1 MTAGRR
7 PSARATFALA
17 GLLAALVLLPT
28 FRATDAAAD
37 PPICSSGAHSLSPAG
52 GRLYPEMGNGGYSS
66 LHTDL
71 FLNYDAIANV
81 FLPGTR
87 ADLQVRST
95 QCLNDLSFDF
105 EQTNGHTA
113 DGTGPNMTVNSVEVN
128 GQLATFA
135 FVQPTYP
142 GDPNGQ
148 NDPDPAAHA
157 VSNANPVSATNP
169 NPPACSPQVNNTTQN
184 GTQCP
189 SNKLVVTPSVPIP
202 DGTTVTVTIRYTG
215 RPGVHTDGD
224 GSTEGW
230 FRIATA
236 GSEGSFVTTEPVGND
251 SWMPMNN
258 YPPAKPTYDI
268 YDTTNVGKVAIGPGE
283 LAGYTAPVGTT
294 FQPVPAPPSNPPDA
308 NFPLGSVT
316 WHWHSPERIANYLV
330 ENSIGAYDLTA
341 RTSPTSGVQYWEAQ
355 ASTITAAKKA
365 TNKTAMDNQEDIA
378 NFQQNFNGP
387 WPMTTDGI
395 VVGTPSASFEEEMQG
410 KITFAGGSIGPG
422 LGTFNHENMHQW
434 FGDNV
439 SEAAFNL
446 TFWKEGFATLG
457 EYLTTARGTL
467 PGVTGGPAFE
477 ASLVN
482 RFNGTGNYNTTS
494 STFWNTAPSN
504 PTVGSL
510 FTTANT
516 YTRPGTAYV
525 ALWQALTRDGMIAA
539 MKQIQSTYPQA
550 NITES
555 QLEDIFRQHLP
566 VNSASC
572 NARLTSFFTQWF
584 DTAYPSGAGNR
595 PQITGPGLN
604 GPGFTCAAISPAG
617 PDGQNGWYKSPV
629 TLTWSGFPT
638 VPAPQ
643 VASSNGCVNE
653 TVSTDGSYS
662 KSCGVTVRTSTTLAA
677 AAAAGAT
684 NVKVASV
691 AGLFAGKTITVDS
704 TGANPE
710 TVTMTTVGAA
720 GATGSG
726 VTFTPALAFAHAS
739 GATADALVAD
749 SGLVSEAFKVD
760 ATAPTTTASVSPATP
775 DLANG
780 WRSGPA
786 TVTLTGS
793 DATSGVASTKYTI
806 DGGPVQTYSAPFGI
820 SSEGSHAI
828 SYWSTDNAGNQETA
842 NALTVK
848 LDLNAPT
855 SSAQISPAIQNG
867 WYASPTVTLTGNDG
881 AGSGIDHID
890 YAIDGGAFHVYSGP
904 LSGFGTGNHFVQF
917 RATDVAGRLEPSLN
931 LLAFKADSDKPT
943 VTITRPKAGAD
954 FKLGQLVNANYKCA
968 DKAKNNSGLA
978 SCVGDVAKG
987 HAIDT
992 STVGSHTFT
1001 VTATDKAGNVTT
1013 VNRSYHVHYAW
1024 QGFFAPITNSSSS
1037 KLNLVHAGDL
1047 IKLGFGL
1054 QGNRGS
1060 DIFAAGSPSSVAVS
1074 CPAWTPHSVPA
1085 GGSGTTAGLSYGVA
1099 SGHYTYGWQTDPSW
1113 AGTCRQ
1119 FQLQLK
1125 DGTSAHSATF
1135 MFFA

>member
-1 MTAGRR
+1 MRAGRR

-128 GQLATFA
+128 GAPATFA

-169 NPPACSPQVNNTTQN
+169 NPPACSPQVNNTSQN

-189 SNKLVVTPSVPIP
+189 ANKLVITPAAPIP
-202 DGTTVTVTIRYTG
+202 DGTAVVVSIAYTG

-236 GSEGSFVTTEPVGND
+236 GQEGAFVTTEPVGND

-258 YPPAKPTYDI
+258 HPLAKPTYDI
-268 YDTTNVGKVAIGPGE
+268 YDTTNIGKTAVGPGE
-283 LAGYTAPVGTT
+283 LVGYTAPVGTT
-294 FQPVPAPPSNPPDA
+294 YQAVPAPAPNAPDA
-308 NFPLGSVT
+308 NFPGGSVT
-316 WHWHSPERIANYLV
+316 WHWHSPEGIANYLV
-330 ENSIGAYDLTA
+330 ENSVGQYDLSA
-341 RTSPTSGVQYWEAQ
+341 RTSPTSGVQYWEAP
-355 ASTITAAKKA
+355 ASSITAAKKA
-365 TNKTAMDNQEDIA
+365 TNKTAMDNQEDIV
-378 NFQQNFNGP
+378 NFQTNFNGP
-387 WPMTTDGI
+387 WPFTTDGI

-410 KITFAGGSIGPG
+410 KITFAGGSIGPS

-439 SEAAFNL
+439 AEAAFNL

-457 EYLTTARGTL
+457 QYLSNARGTP

-477 ASLVN
+477 TSLIN
-482 RFNGTGNYNTTS
+482 QFNGNGNYNSTS
-494 STFWNTAPSN
+494 LWTGTPSN
-504 PTVGSL
+504 PTSANL
-510 FTTANT
+510 FSTATT
-516 YTRPGTAYV
+516 YTRPGTSYV
-525 ALWQALTRDGMIAA
+525 ALWQTLTRDGMIAS
-539 MKQIQSTYPQA
+539 MKDIQSTYGGKT
-550 NITES
+550 ITEQ
-555 QLEDIFRQHLP
+555 QLEDVFRSHLP
-566 VNSASC
+566 VKSASC
-572 NARLTSFFTQWF
+572 NARLTSFFTQGW
-584 DTAYPSGAGNR
+584 DTPYPTGGGLNK
-595 PQITGPGLN
+595 PQLTGPGLN
-604 GPGFTCAAISPAG
+604 GPGFPCGQVTPASPNGAH
-617 PDGQNGWYKSPV
+617 GWYTSPV
-629 TLTWSGFPT
+629 SIAWSGFPT
-638 VPAPQ
+638 PTAPQ
-643 VASSNGCVNE
+643 TATKNGCVDE
-653 TVSTDGSYS
+653 TVSTDGTYS
-662 KSCGVTVRTSTTLAA
+662 KSCGVTVRTTTTLAA

-691 AGLFAGKTITVDS
+691 AGLFAGNTITIDS
-704 TGANPE
+704 TGSSPE

-720 GATGSG
+720 GPTGSG
-726 VTFTPALAFAHAS
+726 VTFTPALAVAHAS

-760 ATAPTTTASVSPATP
+760 ATAPTTAASVSPATP

-786 TVTLTGS
+786 TVTLSAS

-806 DGGPVQTYSAPFGI
+806 DGGAPQTYSGSFAV

-848 LDLNAPT
+848 VDLNTPT
-855 SSAQISPAIQNG
+855 SSAQISPPIQHG

-881 AGSGIDHID
+881 GGSGIDHLD
-890 YAIDGGAFHVYSGP
+890 YSIDGGAFHVYSGP

-917 RATDVAGRLEPSLN
+917 KATDVAGRVEPGLN
-931 LLAFKADSDKPT
+931 LIAFKADSDKPT
-943 VTITRPKAGAD
+943 VTITRPAVGGD
-954 FKLGQLVNANYKCA
+954 YKLGQLVKANYKCA

-978 SCVGDVAKG
+978 SCVGTVAFG

-1013 VNRSYHVHYAW
+1013 VNRSYHVHYA
-1024 QGFFAPITNSSSS
+1024 
-1037 KLNLVHAGDL
+1037 
-1047 IKLGFGL
+1047 
-1054 QGNRGS
+1054 
-1060 DIFAAGSPSSVAVS
+1060 
-1074 CPAWTPHSVPA
+1074 
-1085 GGSGTTAGLSYGVA
+1085 
-1099 SGHYTYGWQTDPSW
+1099 
-1113 AGTCRQ
+1113 
-1119 FQLQLK
+1119 
-1125 DGTSAHSATF
+1125 
-1135 MFFA
+1135 

>member
-1 MTAGRR
+1 MRAG
-7 PSARATFALA
+7 SLLNARATIALA

-28 FRATDAAAD
+28 FKASNAAAD
-37 PPICSSGAHSLSPAG
+37 PPSCSSGAHSLSAFG
-52 GRLYPEMGNGGYSS
+52 SRLYPEMGNGGYSS

-71 FLNYDAIANV
+71 YLNYDAIANT
-81 FLPGTR
+81 FLPGTH

-95 QCLNDLSFDF
+95 QCLSDLSFDF

-113 DGTGPNMTVNSVEVN
+113 DGTGPNMLVNSVEVN
-128 GQLATFA
+128 GQPASFT

-157 VSNANPVSATNP
+157 VSNTNPVSATNP
-169 NPPACSPQVNNTTQN
+169 NPPACSPQVNNTSQN
-184 GTQCP
+184 GTPCP
-189 SNKLVVTPSVPIP
+189 ANKLVVTPSTPIP
-202 DGTTVTVTIRYTG
+202 DGTTATVTIDYTG

-258 YPPAKPTYDI
+258 FPTAKPTYDI
-268 YDTTNVGKVAIGPGE
+268 YDTTNIGKVAIGPGE

-294 FQPVPAPPSNPPDA
+294 YQPVPAPPSNPPDA

-330 ENSIGAYDLTA
+330 ENSIGAYDLSA
-341 RTSPTSGVQYWEAQ
+341 RTSPDSGVQYWEAQ

-365 TNKTAMDNQEDIA
+365 TNKTAMDNQEDIV
-378 NFQQNFNGP
+378 NFQQNYNGP

-410 KITFAGGSIGPG
+410 KITFAGGSIGPS

-439 SEAAFNL
+439 SESSFNL

-457 EYLTTARGTL
+457 EYLNTARGTP

-477 ASLVN
+477 ASLVS

-494 STFWNTAPSN
+494 STFWTTAPSN

-525 ALWQALTRDGMIAA
+525 ALWEALTRPGMIAA
-539 MKQIQSTYPQA
+539 MQQIQSTYGQG
-550 NITES
+550 NITEP

-572 NARLTSFFTQWF
+572 NTRLSSFFTQWF

-604 GPGFTCAAISPAG
+604 GPGFTCAAVSPAG
-617 PDGQNGWYKSPV
+617 PDGENGWYKSPV

-638 VPAPQ
+638 VPSPQ
-643 VASSNGCVNE
+643 VATNNGCVNE
-653 TVSTDGSYS
+653 TVSTDGTFS

-691 AGLFAGKTITVDS
+691 AGLFAGNTVTIDS

-710 TVTMTTVGAA
+710 TVTITTVGTA

-739 GATADALVAD
+739 GATADALVAS
-749 SGLVSEAFKVD
+749 SGLVSEAFKID
-760 ATAPTTTASVSPATP
+760 ATAPTTTASVSPPTP

-780 WRSGPA
+780 WRSGSA
-786 TVTLTGS
+786 TVTLSAS
-793 DATSGVASTKYTI
+793 DGTSGVASTKYSI
-806 DGGPVQTYSAPFGI
+806 DGGSTQTYSAPFTI
-820 SSEGSHAI
+820 SSEGSHTV
-828 SYWSTDNAGNQETA
+828 SYWSTDNAGNQESA
-842 NALTVK
+842 QSLTVK

-855 SSAQISPAIQNG
+855 SSAQISPPIMNG

-890 YAIDGGAFHVYSGP
+890 YSIDGGASHVYSGP
-904 LSGFGTGNHFVQF
+904 LSGFSTGNHFVQF
-917 RATDVAGRLEPSLN
+917 RAVDVAGRVEPSLN
-931 LLAFKADSDKPT
+931 LIAFKADSDKPT
-943 VTITRPKAGAD
+943 ANITRPKAGDD
-954 FKLGQLVNANYKCA
+954 FKQGQVVKASYKCA
-968 DKAKNNSGLA
+968 DKKKGSGLA
-978 SCVGDVAKG
+978 SCVGTVAKG
-987 HAIDT
+987 QPIDT
-992 STVGSHTFT
+992 ATVGDHTFT

-1013 VNRSYHVHYAW
+1013 VSHTYHVRST
-1024 QGFFAPITNSSSS
+1024 GRT
-1037 KLNLVHAGDL
+1037 
-1047 IKLGFGL
+1047 
-1054 QGNRGS
+1054 
-1060 DIFAAGSPSSVAVS
+1060 AVR
-1074 CPAWTPHSVPA
+1074 H
-1085 GGSGTTAGLSYGVA
+1085 
-1099 SGHYTYGWQTDPSW
+1099 
-1113 AGTCRQ
+1113 R
-1119 FQLQLK
+1119 
-1125 DGTSAHSATF
+1125 
-1135 MFFA
+1135 